1 MKRKFKHM
9 VIPVLLVL
17 ATLLVV
23 GCNTENEGIFM
34 RISES
39 VEKVDVGSIDLIAR
53 DTGKIYSYASKA
65 GLQVYDPAVK
75 NWESIPG
82 AGVRHYTFDGTNIV
96 YATEATFPDNN
107 TLYTYDIGLKAST
120 PWGTG
125 HAVIAMSPKFNLMLL
140 RDAVDSFSVYPTA
153 GTEIGASLAEFDD
166 IEFIDDFPP
175 NLIAFDDSTFLVS
188 GNMASDTTKYS
199 HYYVSEGDPMTSTT
213 DATFEDNPLV
223 AVGTDGTDIV
233 AIDASGKVWKPTTG
247 SLSDFSST
255 SSITGFPERNPK
267 NLPYPVFYHGG
278 SLYLQNGDNDFY
290 AVNVTTGAVSEVTL
304 DFADTFSNI
313 KIKSYLVDP
322 TDLNKIYVG
331 TMENGIYEITMP
343 AGTATDI

>member
-17 ATLLVV
+17 ATLLIV

-39 VEKVDVGSIDLIAR
+39 VEKVDVGSINLIANE
-53 DTGKIYSYASKA
+53 TGKIYSYASKA
-65 GLQVYDPAVK
+65 GLQAYDPATK

-107 TLYTYDIGLKAST
+107 TLYTYDINTKVHT
-120 PWGTG
+120 TWVIE
-125 HAVIAMSPKFNLMLL
+125 HAVKAMSPKFNLILV
-140 RDAVDSFSVYPTA
+140 RDDTNEFSVYSATGPA
-153 GTEIGASLAEFDD
+153 IGASLANFTSEFV
-166 IEFIDDFPP
+166 DDFPP
-175 NLIAFDDSTFLVS
+175 NLVAFDDSTFLVS
-188 GNMASDTTKYS
+188 GNSPGDTTKYS
-199 HYYVSEGDPMTSTT
+199 HYYVSEGAPMTSTT
-213 DATFEDNPLV
+213 DATFYDNPLV
-223 AVGTDGTDIV
+223 AVGTDGTNIV
-233 AIDASGKVWKPTTG
+233 AIDATGKVWQAATTD
-247 SLSDFSST
+247 LTAFTST
-255 SSITGFPERNPK
+255 TSITGFPERNPK
-267 NLPYPVFYHGG
+267 NLPYPVFYHDS

-290 AVNVTTGAVSEVTL
+290 AVNVTSGAVSEVTL

-322 TDLNKIYVG
+322 LDSNKIYVG